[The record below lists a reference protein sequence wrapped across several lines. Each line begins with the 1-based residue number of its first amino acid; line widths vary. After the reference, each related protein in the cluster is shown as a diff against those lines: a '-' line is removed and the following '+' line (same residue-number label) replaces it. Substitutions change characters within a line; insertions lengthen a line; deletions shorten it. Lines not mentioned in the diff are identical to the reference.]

1 MIGIQAPREH
11 LERLKG
17 VLDGLEG
24 LRAGA
29 PEQDA
34 QIDLLVVCG
43 LGCASPWISCRADG
57 FVPVLAVVSDPE
69 EAASAMASGATDVV
83 MNDAGD
89 DETRL
94 RASLLIRHG
103 RGRACSTPILE
114 RILRAELSR
123 SDRDG
128 MEISLIQISP
138 GGGDI
143 AGYILA
149 ETLAAGVRASDHAGV
164 ASDGT
169 VIIVLP
175 GTPLEHAAGVARR
188 LRDSMG
194 VERGVS
200 MSIRVAG
207 GRIGHMTP
215 PEVVRLLSRA
225 PEIP

>member
-1 MIGIQAPREH
+1 MIGIHAPEEH
-11 LERLKG
+11 LRRLKS

-24 LRAGA
+24 LPAGA
-29 PEQDA
+29 PRQGAHLE
-34 QIDLLVVCG
+34 LLVVFWQGGASAG
-43 LGCASPWISCRADG
+43 LSRHADG
-57 FVPVLAVVSDPE
+57 FVPVLAIVSDLE
-69 EAASAMASGATDVV
+69 EAAAAVASGVSDVV

-103 RGRACSTPILE
+103 RGRACSAPILE

-128 MEISLIQISP
+128 VEISLIQIRP
-138 GGGDI
+138 GSCEI
-143 AGYILA
+143 AGFVLA
-149 ETLAAGVRASDHAGV
+149 ETLAGNVRASDHAGV
-164 ASDGT
+164 TSDGA
-169 VIIVLP
+169 VIVVLP

-188 LRDSMG
+188 LRNRMG
-194 VERGVS
+194 DEMGASVS
-200 MSIRVAG
+200 MRVAG